1 MYITDIINILH
12 MSKPVTHS
20 DLIAISH
27 INHLTNNI
35 HSLTNDLYE
44 DLMERDHETAKNKA
58 KDIVVIMN
66 DLIKS
71 LSDEI

>member
-1 MYITDIINILH
+1 M
-12 MSKPVTHS
+12 
-20 DLIAISH
+20 
-27 INHLTNNI
+27 

-44 DLMERDHETAKNKA
+44 ELMDRDHEKA
-58 KDIVVIMN
+58 KQKAKSIINIMN

>member
-1 MYITDIINILH
+1 MANPVSKDDIQGIN
-12 MSKPVTHS
+12 
-20 DLIAISH
+20 H
-27 INHLTNNI
+27 INYVSNNM

-44 DLMERDHETAKNKA
+44 ELMDRDHEKA
-58 KDIVVIMN
+58 KQKAKSIINIMN

>member
-1 MYITDIINILH
+1 MPNPITQ
-12 MSKPVTHS
+12 S
-20 DLIAISH
+20 DLIAIAH

-35 HSLTNDLYE
+35 HSLTNELYE
-44 DLMERDHETAKNKA
+44 DLMEREHETAKNKA
-58 KDIVVIMN
+58 KDIIVIMN

>member
-1 MYITDIINILH
+1 MANPVSKDDIQAIN
-12 MSKPVTHS
+12 
-20 DLIAISH
+20 H
-27 INHLTNNI
+27 INYVSNNI

-44 DLMERDHETAKNKA
+44 ELMDRDHEKA
-58 KDIVVIMN
+58 KQKAKSIINIMN

>member
-1 MYITDIINILH
+1 
-12 MSKPVTHS
+12 
-20 DLIAISH
+20 
-27 INHLTNNI
+27 
-35 HSLTNDLYE
+35 
-44 DLMERDHETAKNKA
+44 MERDHETAKNKA

>member
-1 MYITDIINILH
+1 MANPVSKDDIQAIN
-12 MSKPVTHS
+12 
-20 DLIAISH
+20 H
-27 INHLTNNI
+27 INYVSNNI

-44 DLMERDHETAKNKA
+44 ELMDRDHEKA
-58 KDIVVIMN
+58 KSIINIMN

>member
-1 MYITDIINILH
+1 MANPVSKDDIQAIN
-12 MSKPVTHS
+12 
-20 DLIAISH
+20 H
-27 INHLTNNI
+27 INYVSNNM

-44 DLMERDHETAKNKA
+44 ELMDRDHEKA
-58 KDIVVIMN
+58 KQKAKSIINIMN